1 MRIITLFL
9 LLVTVQMLAQD
20 GNGKGLYMR
29 KCAMCHHH
37 KRIGHK
43 GPPLIPEFL
52 KKYSVEELAGKIRN
66 GFPQTQM
73 PSYES
78 LDTAS
83 LMALATY
90 IKSPIDEGFTWS
102 EKKITKSITTFDDPA
117 KDLGI
122 KDIRQ
127 VLPVVERDGGFVWI
141 MEGEKILD
149 KFPLSNIHGGIKY
162 QFPDLEN
169 IYVPTRDGWIEK
181 YSLKEGRRI
190 AKVRVGINLR
200 NVSLSRDGKYVLATS
215 LLPQQLVILDS
226 KDLKPIKTIALEGKA
241 SAIYELY
248 TEDKAIFTYRDKA
261 KIGVL
266 DLKTLEVTY
275 TDIAE
280 PIEDF
285 FIDPFDKYIIATAR
299 RGKVL
304 RVLDINTFKVVFEH
318 DMVGMPHL
326 FSATYW
332 YQDGSFYFA
341 TPHLRKSY
349 VTVWK
354 MYDWSFERQVEIGGD
369 GFFVKTHP
377 NTPYLWI
384 DNGTDELV
392 LVEKG
397 SFDVKKITPVSDKQY
412 IHAEFSGDGKYTY
425 LSIYENDGSIEVL
438 DTKTLKT
445 LKTYPANM
453 PIGKYNFVNKNRRYL
468 PGLFGMDI
476 LNEKCKGAEDE
487 KKCLV
492 NLKGLNE
499 LEQKAVDNFIANLI
513 K

>member
-1 MRIITLFL
+1 MKIITLIL
-9 LLVTVQMLAQD
+9 LFFTTQLFAQEE
-20 GNGKGLYMR
+20 GKGLYMR

-52 KKYSVEELAGKIRN
+52 KKYSVEELAEKIRN

-73 PSYES
+73 PTFEK

-83 LMALATY
+83 LLALAAY
-90 IKSPIDEGFTWS
+90 IKSPIDEGFSWNT
-102 EKKITKSITTFDDPA
+102 KKISKSITIFDDPV

-141 MEGEKILD
+141 MEGEEILD

-181 YSLKEGRRI
+181 YSLKEGRRL

-226 KDLKPIKTIALEGKA
+226 KDLKPVKTINLGGKA

-248 TEDKAIFTYRDKA
+248 TKDKAIFTYRDQP

-266 DLKTLEVTY
+266 DLNTLQVTY

-304 RVLDINTFKVVFEH
+304 RVFDIETFKVVFEH

-377 NTPYLWI
+377 NTPFLWI

-392 LVEKG
+392 LVDKNT
-397 SFDVKKITPVSDKQY
+397 FKVKKIIPVAGKQY
-412 IHAEFSGDGKYTY
+412 IHAEFSGNGKYTY
-425 LSIYENDGSIEVL
+425 LSIYENNGSIEVL
-438 DTKTLKT
+438 DTKTLKI
-445 LKTYPANM
+445 LKSYPANM

-476 LNEKCKGAEDE
+476 TNEKCKGAEDE
-487 KKCLV
+487 NKCLLS
-492 NLKGLNE
+492 LKGLNK
-499 LEQKAVDNFIANLI
+499 LEKVAIDNYLKNL
-513 K
+513 KTP